1 MHAAEA
7 IRITKHKGIA
17 NVGRMLTFILNHH
30 LLEPNQVLH
39 QVQEKETISCPAGAL
54 PHKLRA
60 ADFIVQQEQEAKE
73 HAYLP
78 LLPFLIIKGE
88 ALRFL

>member
-1 MHAAEA
+1 MYF
-7 IRITKHKGIA
+7 IRFRRRNLSPA
-17 NVGRMLTFILNHH
+17 L
-30 LLEPNQVLH
+30 
-39 QVQEKETISCPAGAL
+39 QEL
-54 PHKLRA
+54 PPLSLARHELRA
-60 ADFIVQQEQEAKE
+60 VDFIVQQEQETKE